1 MTQSDSIFGAEPDR
15 LRRLLTVGEEEVTNG
30 SEKPTLQA
38 ASLEVLMERPGMCI
52 GRYKLLD
59 VLGEGGMGIV
69 YLAEQEGSIRRR
81 AALKVIKPGM
91 DSKRVIA
98 RFENERQALALL
110 DHANIAQVYD
120 AGMTENGR
128 PYFVMEYVRGLPITE
143 YCDRNKLTINQ
154 RLRLFLEVCHGV
166 HHAHQKG
173 IIHRDIK
180 PSNILVFVQEDK
192 AIPKIIDF
200 GVSKAINMPLTDKTL
215 FTETRQLLGTPEYMS
230 PEQADMANEDIDIR
244 SDIYSLGVVLYELL
258 TGVLPF
264 DSTTFRESGIEYIR
278 KVIRETDPRTPSMRL
293 TKLGDEA
300 KEVAER
306 RRTEVYTL
314 ARCLHTELEWI
325 PLKAMRKERSER
337 YRSAAEFA
345 DDIENYLK
353 GNPLIAGPPS
363 TVYRVRKFM
372 RRHKALITGAAS
384 VLVVLLAGILL
395 STIFAVEANR
405 ARDKEIVARAQA
417 EQAQEQAQ
425 ARELATRQLAYASDM
440 SLAQHAL
447 SMNDLGRARRLLD
460 DYRPGPGEVDLRGW
474 EWRYLWQECQTDALS
489 ELFRYP
495 NSAYS
500 VEYSPN
506 GEMLAVAG
514 LIRRFID
521 IWDVNRRRRI
531 TTLQPE
537 QGHLVAFS
545 PRGDLL
551 ATDTGNE
558 IRLWET
564 STWEQVDQR
573 LTLPSNVSVLKFS
586 PDGRYLASLS
596 YPNVV
601 TVWEVDRWSIVRQ
614 ISGVRLVGTH
624 IGTLDFSPDGRALAI
639 GDANHHLQVVDITT
653 GNAVFDIPQAH
664 SEGITSVAWSPD
676 GSVIASGSGYSGG
689 AIRLWDAASGKP
701 VGRLEGHTS
710 WICELM
716 FSTDGLWLYSASA
729 DQTIRIWDVEQQ
741 QCLTT
746 LHGNT
751 DEVYGLAISPDGTTL
766 ASASKDGAVTFW
778 NARPRP
784 KEEQP
789 RVIPLDKRPA
799 LAPDSHVLAAPQE
812 GIVRLF
818 DLSTSKE
825 VDKIPELGSDV
836 STVAYSPDGRLL
848 VSGSINGRIRVWY
861 CPERRLLREVG
872 DSNAPIDF
880 SAFRSDGMQFLSV
893 DAKGEA
899 IWWDTLTWQQVGTSM
914 VKLESVSMGAAVSPD
929 GRLLAVGRRSGTVD
943 WLNAETGELR
953 AATSTAHRHPVAGIA
968 FSANGAQAASVAE
981 DGTLAIWDPS
991 SFQLID
997 VFKAHMR
1004 GAHGVAFSSDGRRLA
1019 TGGSARDSVKL
1030 WDVSTHRELMT
1041 LTGQEGSSVFSFVA
1055 FSLDGRWLATCSREG
1070 KLHLW
1075 QAPSWEEIEAAE
1087 KHTENR
1093 QLP

>member
-1 MTQSDSIFGAEPDR
+1 MADKSTFGVEPERIDR
-15 LRRLLTVGEEEVTNG
+15 LFAMGLDESDPN
-30 SEKPTLQA
+30 EKPTLTSFFGQLFEK
-38 ASLEVLMERPGMCI
+38 SGDKI
-52 GRYKLLD
+52 GRYRLLS

-69 YLAEQEGSIRRR
+69 YLAEQESSIRRR

-128 PYFVMEYVRGLPITE
+128 PYFVMEYVKGLPITE

-154 RLRLFLEVCHGV
+154 RLKLFLEVCHGV

-215 FTETRQLLGTPEYMS
+215 FTENRQLLGTPEYMS

-264 DSTTFRESGIEYIR
+264 DSTTFRESGIEHIR
-278 KVIRETDPRTPSMRL
+278 KIIRETDPRTPSIRL

-300 KEVAER
+300 KTVAER

-314 ARCLHTELEWI
+314 TRCLHKELEWI
-325 PLKAMRKERSER
+325 PLKAMRKERSQR
-337 YRSAAEFA
+337 YRSAAELA

-405 ARDKEIVARAQA
+405 ARDKEIIARAQA
-417 EQAQEQAQ
+417 EQAQEQAE
-425 ARELATRQLAYASDM
+425 AREQATRQLAYASDM

-447 SMNDLGRARRLLD
+447 SMNDLGHTRRLLEA
-460 DYRPGPGEVDLRGW
+460 YRPGLGEVDLRGW

-489 ELFRYP
+489 ELFSYP

-500 VEYSPN
+500 VAYSPD
-506 GEMLAVAG
+506 GKVLAVAG
-514 LIRRFID
+514 YVQKFID
-521 IWDVNRRRRI
+521 IWDVNGRRRI
-531 TTLQPE
+531 TTLQQE
-537 QGHLVAFS
+537 GGQRVAFS

-551 ATDTGNE
+551 ASDDGKQ
-558 IRLWET
+558 IRLWRIG
-564 STWEQVDQR
+564 TWDSAAQP
-573 LTLPSNVSVLKFS
+573 LTLSDWIHALKFS
-586 PDGRYLASLS
+586 PDGTRLASLS
-596 YPNVV
+596 SPDQL
-601 TVWEVDRWSIVRQ
+601 TVWDTNQWIVIRQ
-614 ISGVRLVGTH
+614 ISGVRLVGAH
-624 IGTLDFSPDGRALAI
+624 IGKLDFSPDGRALVI
-639 GDANHHLQVVDITT
+639 GDADHHLRVIDIASGST
-653 GNAVFDIPQAH
+653 NFDIPDAH
-664 SEGITSVAWSPD
+664 SEGITAVAWSPN
-676 GSVIASGSGYSGG
+676 GSVIASGSGYSSGP
-689 AIRLWDAASGKP
+689 IRLWDAASGNHIGELK
-701 VGRLEGHTS
+701 GHTT
-710 WICELM
+710 WICELI
-716 FSTDGLWLYSASA
+716 FSRDSQRLYSSSA

-751 DEVYGLAISPDGTTL
+751 DEVYGLALSPDGTTL
-766 ASASKDGAVTFW
+766 ASASKDGVIAFW
-778 NARPRP
+778 DAYPHP
-784 KEEQP
+784 EEEQP
-789 RVIPLDKRPA
+789 RVIDLDQCASPA
-799 LAPDSHVLAAPQE
+799 FSPDSRVLAAQQE

-825 VDKIPELGSDV
+825 IDKIPELGYDV
-836 STVAYSPDGRLL
+836 STVAYSPDERLL
-848 VSGSINGRIRVWY
+848 VSGSLNGRIRVWY
-861 CPERRLLREVG
+861 YPERRLLREVG
-872 DSNAPIDF
+872 DSNAPINF
-880 SAFRSDGMQFLSV
+880 SAFRSDGMRFFSIN
-893 DAKGEA
+893 AKGEA
-899 IWWDTLTWQQVGTSM
+899 IWWDTLTWQQVGTFI
-914 VKLESVSMGAAVSPD
+914 LEPEFVSSAKAVSPD
-929 GRLLAVGRRSGTVD
+929 GRFAAASTGVGSVC
-943 WLNAETGELR
+943 WLNAETGKLL
-953 AATSTAHRHPVAGIA
+953 ATSNTIHRHAAVGIS
-968 FSANGAQAASVAE
+968 FSDDGSRAASVAE
-981 DGTLAIWDPS
+981 DGTVAIWDTS
-991 SFQLID
+991 SFKPITA
-997 VFKAHMR
+997 FKGHMQ
-1004 GAHGVAFSSDGRRLA
+1004 GAHGVAFSPDGCRLA
-1019 TGGSARDSVKL
+1019 TGGSGHEAVKL
-1030 WDVSTHRELMT
+1030 WDLSTDRELMT
-1041 LTGQEGSSVFSFVA
+1041 LTGQGSVFSFVA
-1055 FSLDGRWLATCSREG
+1055 FSHDGKWLAACSRES

-1075 QAPSWEEIEAAE
+1075 RAPSWEEIEAAE
-1087 KHTENR
+1087 KKLQAG

>member
-1 MTQSDSIFGAEPDR
+1 MADRSTFGVEPERIDR
-15 LRRLLTVGEEEVTNG
+15 LFAMGLDESSPDEKSTLTSFLGQLF
-30 SEKPTLQA
+30 EK
-38 ASLEVLMERPGMCI
+38 SGDKI
-52 GRYKLLD
+52 GRYKLLS

-128 PYFVMEYVRGLPITE
+128 PYFVMEYVKGLPITE

-154 RLRLFLEVCHGV
+154 RLKLFLEVCHGV

-215 FTETRQLLGTPEYMS
+215 FTENRQLLGTPEYMS

-278 KVIRETDPRTPSMRL
+278 KVIRETDPRTPSIRL

-300 KEVAER
+300 KKVAER

-314 ARCLHTELEWI
+314 ARCLHKELEWI

-337 YRSAAEFA
+337 YRSAAELA

-405 ARDKEIVARAQA
+405 ARDKEIIARAQA

-425 ARELATRQLAYASDM
+425 ARELETRQLAYASDI

-447 SMNDLGRARRLLD
+447 AMNDLGHARRLLEG
-460 DYRPGPGEVDLRGW
+460 YRPGPGEVDLRGW

-500 VEYSPN
+500 VAYSPD
-506 GEMLAVAG
+506 GKVLAVAG
-514 LIRRFID
+514 LIQEFID
-521 IWDVNRRRRI
+521 IWDVNARRRI
-531 TTLQPE
+531 ATLQPE
-537 QGHLVAFS
+537 EGHLVAFA

-551 ATDTGNE
+551 ATDAANE
-558 IRLWET
+558 IRLWRT
-564 STWEQVDQR
+564 GTWEQVDQP
-573 LTLPSNVSVLKFS
+573 LTLPGNVSVLKFS

-596 YPNVV
+596 FPDVV
-601 TVWEVDRWSIVRQ
+601 TVWDVDQWIIVRQ
-614 ISGVRLVGTH
+614 ISGVRLAGAH
-624 IGTLDFSPDGRALAI
+624 KGTLDFSPDGRTLVV
-639 GDANHHLQVVDITT
+639 GDANHHLQVVDIAT
-653 GNAVFDIPQAH
+653 GSTVFDIPQAH
-664 SEGITSVAWSPD
+664 SEGITAVAWSPN
-676 GSVIASGSGYSGG
+676 GSVIATGSGYNGG
-689 AIRLWDAASGKP
+689 PIRLWDAASGKALEP
-701 VGRLEGHTS
+701 LEGHTS
-710 WICELM
+710 WISELV
-716 FSTDGLWLYSASA
+716 FSADSQRLYSSSA

-751 DEVYGLAISPDGTTL
+751 DEVYGLALSPDGTTL
-766 ASASKDGAVTFW
+766 ASASKDGVIAFW
-778 NARPRP
+778 DAYPHP
-784 KEEQP
+784 EEEQP
-789 RVIPLDKRPA
+789 RVIDLGQWASPA
-799 LAPDSHVLAAPQE
+799 FAPDARVLAVPQE

-825 VDKIPELGSDV
+825 IDKIPELGSDV
-836 STVAYSPDGRLL
+836 STVAYSPDGKLL
-848 VSGSINGRIRVWY
+848 VSGSLNGKIRVWY
-861 CPERRLLREVG
+861 SSERRLLREVG

-880 SAFRSDGMQFLSV
+880 GVFRSDGMRFLSI

-899 IWWDTLTWQQVGTSM
+899 IWWDTLKWQQVGTFT
-914 VKLESVSMGAAVSPD
+914 VEPKSVPRGKAVSPD
-929 GRLLAVGRRSGTVD
+929 GRFAAVSIGVGSVC
-943 WLNAETGELR
+943 WLNAETGKLL
-953 AATSTAHRHPVAGIA
+953 ATSNTIHRHAAMGIS
-968 FSANGAQAASVAE
+968 FSDDGSRAASVAE
-981 DGTLAIWDPS
+981 DGTVAIWDTS
-991 SFQLID
+991 LFQAITLITG
-997 VFKAHMR
+997 FKGHMQ
-1004 GAHGVAFSSDGRRLA
+1004 GAHGVAFSPDGRRLA
-1019 TGGSARDSVKL
+1019 TGGSGREAVKL
-1030 WDVSTHRELMT
+1030 WDLSTFRELLT
-1041 LTGQEGSSVFSFVA
+1041 LSGQGSMFGFMA
-1055 FSLDGRWLATCSREG
+1055 FSPDGKWLAACNYEG
-1070 KLHLW
+1070 NLHLW
-1075 QAPSWEEIEAAE
+1075 RAPSWEEIEAAE
-1087 KHTENR
+1087 KKVQAG